1 MRTIPFFAV
10 LVLVMGFQGS
20 SKASDSCCD
29 TLSPPVTA
37 EMRGHEE
44 RAILRAVEGYAEGF
58 IREDM
63 RLLLDLWDYR
73 APEGVSYVAAEL
85 DQPLSG
91 AEELR
96 AYYQSFL
103 DTLIVHG
110 GEVTNPRI
118 FLKGDMAYVF
128 CQFNWVY
135 RVRAGGRCWS
145 SPLAPPSC
153 SASVAG
159 DGSISTSTSPSPSIT
174 KPPLLRAWWEPL
186 FSRRHAE
193 SGTGPSATH
202 GQWNAESGRGVWVC
216 ADSPPED

>member
-1 MRTIPFFAV
+1 MRTIPFVSV

-29 TLSPPVTA
+29 TSSPAVTA
-37 EMRGHEE
+37 EMGGVEE

-63 RLLLDLWDYR
+63 RLLLNLWDHR

-103 DTLIVHG
+103 NTLIVYS
-110 GEVTNPRI
+110 GEVTNLRI

-135 RVRAGGRCWS
+135 RVRAGGQVLEQPTRATFVLRKRGGRW
-145 SPLAPPSC
+145 LYHHFHE
-153 SASVAG
+153 
-159 DGSISTSTSPSPSIT
+159 SISFHYEAPAAPS
-174 KPPLLRAWWEPL
+174 LM
-186 FSRRHAE
+186 
-193 SGTGPSATH
+193 GTVI
-202 GQWNAESGRGVWVC
+202 Q
-216 ADSPPED
+216 